1 MRGNQAI
8 AETLD
13 TVRDPDN
20 GLSVGERFAMVAE
33 CLASVLVEWRNMGDH
48 EFGASAMQ
56 DVLTYTEATEL
67 LSKVM
72 WNAALKPEEKK
83 S

>member
-20 GLSVGERFAMVAE
+20 GLSVGERFKLVAE
-33 CLASVLVEWRNMGDH
+33 CLAGVLVEWRNMGDH
-48 EFGASAMQ
+48 EFSASAMQ

-72 WNAALKPEEKK
+72 WNAALQPEEKK